1 MTNGLVLQI
10 KETNQFV
17 RKCELIYGSV
27 KFDTTSD
34 IHSADI
40 FQFSA
45 GESEIRKLFDV
56 ELNFIPV
63 KSKLVEIMGR
73 LTRS

>member
-17 RKCELIYGSV
+17 RKCALINDSA
-27 KFDTTSD
+27 KFDATSD

-40 FQFSA
+40 FQFSV